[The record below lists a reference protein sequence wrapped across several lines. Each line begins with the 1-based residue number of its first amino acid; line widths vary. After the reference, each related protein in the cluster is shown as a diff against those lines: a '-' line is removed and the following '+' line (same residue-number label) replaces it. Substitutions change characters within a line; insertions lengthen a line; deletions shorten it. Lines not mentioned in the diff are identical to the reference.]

1 MEILDRVFINCRASG
16 VDEGIL
22 AFAALDREGASQR
35 GTSAGGEI
43 WRSLGGQVLLRHVL
57 PLHDVTNTPENIS
70 RLCKALRM
78 PAGGLCMR
86 TCMQRTLDSLPSA
99 RPPKRAEEFM
109 QEIVGTH
116 AVASG
121 FRMHETMSKLRTQIC
136 ASAQQKQRSLRDVQ
150 FPTMFHVQW
159 TAQNPKMRFHASFQP
174 WKMAV
179 ALARVLCSPFPPCQ
193 VRENPYKDPAVAASS
208 CQAPR
213 KYVVDWD
220 LPMQKM
226 LGKCVPKAQLT
237 EDFLFGMFVRMLGV
251 VHAYMRE
258 LGVLPVDEPLS
269 VSIKSRT
276 RRMQHPDPDT
286 GECDTKCSF
295 HGTLHVMAPAAT
307 HKVVMEAVIELVRKR
322 APLAHDVMTKLATLQ
337 SPGELKSMGDCA
349 GFIGFDAAMLR
360 NPHQAVQIIGSCKD
374 QDSVR
379 FKHRAVVQ
387 FACRRKEKSGNLG
400 KPHSPQGWDCT
411 VTLAQTEQERY
422 PDKSV
427 LDMATLIADHAAT
440 IPTTRCIPY
449 AHQSCWDKTK
459 LSSFLSSQGADFPAT
474 SAAECVM
481 ASIVGGTVGVKKG
494 AAGKRLGTNTTSS
507 SSGEISAK
515 SKEGRAP
522 PAHVGQYLH
531 IMASFVSERV
541 MMMPSEQKGGDALQ
555 GAGDKRSSALG
566 SSALGSSTL
575 EMQPV
580 QGFKTHPTACRS
592 DQAHAV
598 FAVRR
603 VPCIVH
609 LAESLDLVVHKSNR
623 QYVYV
628 EVDEKRPA
636 ADIMHGVWMKCM
648 DPDCAMR
655 VRQNTLREGGDAKAA
670 GSKKRSRC
678 KAEAVGLDQ
687 RGWGHVKTAWE
698 AFVAAQNQGRGGRC

>member
-1 MEILDRVFINCRASG
+1 
-16 VDEGIL
+16 
-22 AFAALDREGASQR
+22 
-35 GTSAGGEI
+35 
-43 WRSLGGQVLLRHVL
+43 
-57 PLHDVTNTPENIS
+57 
-70 RLCKALRM
+70 
-78 PAGGLCMR
+78 
-86 TCMQRTLDSLPSA
+86 MQRTLDSLPSA

-179 ALARVLCSPFPPCQ
+179 ALARVLCSPSPPCQ

-307 HKVVMEAVIELVRKR
+307 HKVVMEAVIELVKER

-337 SPGELKSMGDCA
+337 SPEELKSMGDCA

-374 QDSVR
+374 QDNVR

-387 FACRRKEKSGNLG
+387 FACKRKKRSGDSVE
-400 KPHSPQGWDCT
+400 KPHSPQGWKCT

-427 LDMATLIADHAAT
+427 LDMAMLIADHAAT

-449 AHQSCWDKTK
+449 AHASCWCNTQ
-459 LSSFLSSQGADFPAT
+459 LRLFLSSAADFPET
-474 SAAECVM
+474 SAAERVM
-481 ASIVGGTVGVKKG
+481 ACIVGGTVGVKTKG
-494 AAGKRLGTNTTSS
+494 AGRQRGIGDSSLG
-507 SSGEISAK
+507 
-515 SKEGRAP
+515 GRGANLKKIDAP
-522 PAHVGQYLH
+522 VHLVQYLH
-531 IMASFVSERV
+531 SMASFVSERS
-541 MMMPSEQKGGDALQ
+541 MMDSRKGTSAENAPQAQDSQ
-555 GAGDKRSSALG
+555 SVHDHDSSV
-566 SSALGSSTL
+566 L
-575 EMQPV
+575 EMRRV
-580 QGFKTHPTACRS
+580 QKFKTHPTACDP

-598 FAVRR
+598 FVVRR

-636 ADIMHGVWMKCM
+636 ADIMHGVWMKCT

-655 VRQNTLREGGDAKAA
+655 VRQNTLREGGDVKAA
-670 GSKKRSRC
+670 GSKKRPRC